1 MLRTGFRRRTRD
13 APSCSDCIA
22 AITRSVHCV
31 DPGAK
36 VAADLAAKRVDVE
49 TAKPVEVVEGA
60 IADAG
65 YTVADR
71 RA

>member
-1 MLRTGFRRRTRD
+1 MYQFEVEAMT
-13 APSCSDCIA
+13 CSHCVA
-22 AITRSVHCV
+22 AITRSVHSV

-49 TAKPVEVVEGA
+49 TAKPAEVVEGA

-71 RA
+71 LA